1 MTMPLGDR
9 RALRFAE
16 VVREEFAFLQS
27 HGFKCVRS
35 DATLV
40 RFKSQHVRLGVYHG
54 RRSFEIGLDIRSS
67 SGSLGEPNYSM
78 AAVIRMVDPSKAD
91 QYRDFA
97 ARSAEEVVEGVRRL
111 SALLRAYA
119 EAGILDD
126 PGLFER
132 LRKDRESWVRD
143 YAQKVNLTQKRRELE
158 EAWRAKDYVRVVT
171 LLRPLRDALTPSEL
185 KKLEY
190 AEKHTA

>member
-1 MTMPLGDR
+1 
-9 RALRFAE
+9 
-16 VVREEFAFLQS
+16 
-27 HGFKCVRS
+27 
-35 DATLV
+35 
-40 RFKSQHVRLGVYHG
+40 
-54 RRSFEIGLDIRSS
+54 
-67 SGSLGEPNYSM
+67 
-78 AAVIRMVDPSKAD
+78 
-91 QYRDFA
+91 
-97 ARSAEEVVEGVRRL
+97 
-111 SALLRAYA
+111 
-119 EAGILDD
+119 LDD